1 MFVFKNLHQLFDKLA
16 VACTERDALSKVR
29 QHFFKFCG
37 LLRKPKLYL
46 NDFTRYFIF

>member
-29 QHFFKFCG
+29 QHFFQILWPSQKTET
-37 LLRKPKLYL
+37 LPE
-46 NDFTRYFIF
+46 